1 MDIFEDHGASASCVA
16 ALMGGAYAYRVACA
30 EDVILAR
37 EKRPSMTLLAALIL
51 RLLRGAHFRVHGRP
65 VEAETP
71 GFRVARECLRCVWY
85 VEGAVVAP
93 DYV

>member
-1 MDIFEDHGASASCVA
+1 MD
-16 ALMGGAYAYRVACA
+16 GAYACRVACA
-30 EDVILAR
+30 EDVIMAH

-71 GFRVARECLRCVWY
+71 GFRVARECLRCVRH
-85 VEGAVVAP
+85 VEGAVVTP